1 MISASERLRT
11 RQTGAR
17 RARSLLTLQNLPE
30 RNWMVRGGNV
40 SLLGTAQAARE
51 GSQRLDLQHPHE
63 RALLLAIQD
72 AFVHR
77 TGSPAVDALADVLGL
92 KRITR
97 EPVGQ
102 TSNELDRPLLGFLRR
117 PISGVHPYL
126 LLETVVVPVKTSGG
140 GRPPTVVLA
149 IGRARS
155 GPPGG
160 VRAAFT
166 AELHAGVVVP

>member
-51 GSQRLDLQHPHE
+51 GSQRLDLRHPHE

-97 EPVGQ
+97 EAVGQ
-102 TSNELDRPLLGFLRR
+102 TSNELDRSLLGFLRR
-117 PISGVHPYL
+117 PIRGLHPYL
-126 LLETVVVPVKTSGG
+126 LLETVVVPVRTGDAIRSS
-140 GRPPTVVLA
+140 TVVFA
-149 IGRARS
+149 IGVRS
-155 GPPGG
+155 SGHREALG
-160 VRAAFT
+160 
-166 AELHAGVVVP
+166 AEV